1 MLLKKAIKTLLNKW
15 YSTPI
20 TIKVTAWYT
29 FFIVSLLVISV
40 SSSLFISN
48 RFVKEGNQRELI
60 FSVREMSQKGNK
72 FEEFSNGIFFLYYN
86 RRGGILAGKIP
97 KGFDLNLPVSF
108 HHATLVETPTED
120 FLYFDGPIHHRK
132 AGYGW
137 IRGILP
143 LGKSEE
149 NLKMLLLLFSI
160 SSPLLLFFIVY
171 GGYRIIKNSFRP
183 VRDISHTALEIQQSK
198 DFSKRIPL
206 EKGND
211 EIHKMASTFNQMLDI
226 LEHSYLHEKQ
236 FSSDV
241 SHELRTPI
249 TVILAESDYALKY
262 SDSLEETK
270 VSLEVIQRQAKRM
283 STLIHQIMELSR
295 LEQQHKIPREI
306 VSLPKLIYS
315 VLQDYKYSLEEK
327 KIQLTLDLNEEITI
341 LANSLMMEQVF
352 DNLLNNAL
360 KFTKSKITLRL
371 YQEEKEVIFE
381 IEDDG
386 IGLSQKEIESIWNR
400 FYQTTSSRNKEENQG
415 YGLGLSMVHRI
426 LALHEA
432 SIDVES
438 ELKKGSKFIIR
449 FQGLT
454 ENK

>member
-1 MLLKKAIKTLLNKW
+1 MLLKKSIKALLNKL

-60 FSVREMSQKGNK
+60 FSVREMSQRGNK
-72 FEEFSNGIFFLYYN
+72 FEEFSNGIFFLYYS
-86 RRGGILAGKIP
+86 RRGDRTVGKIP
-97 KGFDLNLPVSF
+97 KGFDLNLPFSF
-108 HHATLVETPTED
+108 NHASLVETPKED
-120 FLYFDGPIHHRK
+120 FLYFDGPIHRRNS
-132 AGYGW
+132 GYGW

-143 LGKSEE
+143 LGKSKD

-171 GGYRIIKNSFRP
+171 GGYRIIKNSFRS

-226 LEHSYLHEKQ
+226 LEHSYLREKQ

-249 TVILAESDYALKY
+249 TVILAESDYVLKY

-270 VSLEVIQRQAKRM
+270 ASLEVIQRQAKRM
-283 STLIHQIMELSR
+283 SILIHQIMELSY
-295 LEQQHKIPREI
+295 LEQQEKIPKEV
-306 VSLPKLIYS
+306 VSLPKLIHS
-315 VLQDYKYSLEEK
+315 VLQDYKYSFEEKKVQLKLDLEEK
-327 KIQLTLDLNEEITI
+327 VTI
-341 LANSLMMEQVF
+341 LANSLMIEQVL
-352 DNLLNNAL
+352 DNLLSNAL
-360 KFTKSKITLRL
+360 KFTKTKISLRL
-371 YQEEKEVIFE
+371 YQDEKDTTFE
-381 IEDDG
+381 IDDNG

-400 FYQTTSSRNKEENQG
+400 FYQSTSSRNKEENQG
-415 YGLGLSMVHRI
+415 YGLGLSMVRRI
-426 LALHEA
+426 LDLHEA
-432 SIDVES
+432 SIEVKS
-438 ELKKGSKFIIR
+438 ELKKGSKFIVR
-449 FQGLT
+449 FK
-454 ENK
+454 NS